1 MNIPINVFQTA
12 TACKDSAAQA
22 WLPAFEAACDEFGLN
37 TPERVCA
44 VLAHVG
50 VESAGLTVFF
60 ENLNYSA
67 QGLANTWGSRYSV
80 TGRPGGAPNDL
91 ANRIARNP
99 QAIANNVY
107 ANRMGNGDEASGD
120 GWRHRGVGPIQLT
133 GKDTQ
138 FAFMLACD
146 VDMVNTPE
154 LLAEPKNGARSAVWF
169 CTKYKA
175 GFLAAIDAGDF
186 DATTK
191 IVNGQTSCAANHG
204 PTRKS
209 RYEAALNAWK

>member
-1 MNIPINVFQTA
+1 MNISRQAFQIA
-12 TACKDSAAQA
+12 TACTDSVAAQ
-22 WLPAFEAACDEFGLN
+22 WLPAFEAAADEFGLN
-37 TPERVCA
+37 TPQRICA

-50 VESAGLTVFF
+50 VESAGLTVFS

-67 QGLANTWGSRYSV
+67 QGLANTWDRYSV
-80 TGRPGGAPNDL
+80 TGKRGGAPNAL
-91 ANRIARNP
+91 ALRLARNP

-107 ANRMGNGDEASGD
+107 ANRLGNGDEASGD
-120 GWRHRGVGPIQLT
+120 GWTHRGMGPIQLT

-138 FAFMLACD
+138 FSFMLDCD
-146 VDMVNTPE
+146 VDMVNHPE
-154 LLAEPKNGARSAVWF
+154 LLAQPEQGARSAAWF
-169 CTKYKA
+169 CTKYKK

-186 DATTK
+186 DRTTM
-191 IVNGQTSCAANHG
+191 IVNGQASCTANHG